1 MLAIYDGTA
10 AETNAKENVLV
21 NLNRLLIVTAIAV
34 LASIGSSR
42 AQTPGWTEVPQ
53 GWSDAQRVA
62 WWTATQGSR
71 LIPRAWLDALEQP
84 DSTAMFLDPANI
96 ASFRYLPNPTASW
109 TSPDKNCPYDPA
121 IPLGF
126 TVDCQSDADLSNTKL
141 RWKTDQGNNEPWVG
155 MNCSACH
162 TAELTYK
169 STRMRVDGAP
179 TLADFQSFMDSL
191 NKALAQTIDAKDPS
205 KFNRFANR
213 VLGANASAADTGMLI
228 AALTQLT
235 KWNSDL
241 AKLNNPGGLRYGFG
255 RLDAIGNIFNK
266 VALVA
271 NPADVAHQNAN
282 PSDAPVSYP
291 FLWNVPQLNKVE
303 WNGSAPNIDLNE
315 LRAGAMVRNTGE
327 VIGVF
332 ADIAIRNKPSFAQGY
347 TSSIDLPN
355 LVKLETQLTTLQP
368 PAWPAVL
375 PPIDKALADTGSG
388 LFKSQCASCHTVPSS
403 RADLTEKYTV
413 VLQPVLAGPDP
424 SNTDMWMAC
433 NAIMD
438 SANTGLFKGNAT
450 EFVNRTTF
458 GPTSDSFTMTGNA
471 ALGALLDRKLDLA
484 SAAFQGVLGF
494 SKGLPLPGKKI
505 YQAGLSP
512 KQIRAA
518 ACKAYK
524 EADPE
529 NPKMVYKGR
538 PLQGIWATAPYLHNG
553 SVANLRE
560 LLLPPAKRMTAF
572 ALGSREFDPVN
583 VGFTTDPAAPG
594 NTFVFNT
601 KIDGNSN
608 AGHDYNN
615 AALREADIKALIE
628 YMKTL

>member
-1 MLAIYDGTA
+1 MTLS
-10 AETNAKENVLV
+10 
-21 NLNRLLIVTAIAV
+21 RLSIVTAIAV
-34 LASIGSSR
+34 MALMGSGR
-42 AQTPGWTEVPQ
+42 AETAGWTDVPQ

-62 WWTATQGSR
+62 WWTASQGSR
-71 LIPRAWLDALEQP
+71 LIPQAWLDALEQP
-84 DSTAMFLDPANI
+84 DSTAMFLDPAYI
-96 ASFRYLPNPTASW
+96 ASFRYLPNPTSGW
-109 TSPDKNCPYDPA
+109 TSPDRNCPYDPA

-126 TVDCQSDADLSNTKL
+126 TVDCQSDANLSNSKL
-141 RWKTDQGNNEPWVG
+141 RWKAKQGENEPWVG

-169 STRMRVDGAP
+169 STRLRVDGAP
-179 TLADFQSFMDSL
+179 TLADFQSFMEAL
-191 NKALAQTIDAKDPS
+191 NKALGQIADPRDPG

-213 VLGANASAADTGMLI
+213 VLGLSASAEDTGLLI
-228 AALTQLT
+228 TALAQLN

-266 VALVA
+266 VALIA

-303 WNGSAPNIDLNE
+303 WNGSAPNIDLNDI
-315 LRAGAMVRNTGE
+315 RAGAMVRNTGE
-327 VIGVF
+327 VVGVF
-332 ADIAIRNKPSFAQGY
+332 ADIAIRNKPGFAQGY

-355 LVKLETQLTTLQP
+355 LVKMETQLTSLQP

-375 PPIDKALADTGSG
+375 PAIDKGLADTGSG
-388 LFKSQCASCHTVPSS
+388 LFKSQCASCHSVPSS
-403 RADLTEKYTV
+403 RANLAEKYTV
-413 VLQPVLAGPDP
+413 TLQPVMAGPDP
-424 SNTDMWMAC
+424 ANTDMWMAC
-433 NAIMD
+433 NAILD
-438 SANTGLFKGNAT
+438 WANTGLFKGNAT
-450 EFVNRTTF
+450 QFVNQTTF
-458 GPTSDSFTMTGNA
+458 GATSNSFTLTGNA

-484 SAAFQGVLGF
+484 SAAFQGLFGF
-494 SKGLPLPGKKI
+494 SQGLPLPSKKI
-505 YQAGLSP
+505 FQAGLSP
-512 KQIRAA
+512 KQVRAA

-524 EADPE
+524 EDDPA

-560 LLLPPAKRMTAF
+560 LLLPPAQRKTAF
-572 ALGSREFDPVN
+572 ALGTREFDPVD
-583 VGFTTDPAAPG
+583 VGFSTDPAAPG
-594 NTFVFNT
+594 NTFQFRT
-601 KIDGNSN
+601 KDANGVAIDGNSN

-615 AALREADIKALIE
+615 AGLKEADIRALIE